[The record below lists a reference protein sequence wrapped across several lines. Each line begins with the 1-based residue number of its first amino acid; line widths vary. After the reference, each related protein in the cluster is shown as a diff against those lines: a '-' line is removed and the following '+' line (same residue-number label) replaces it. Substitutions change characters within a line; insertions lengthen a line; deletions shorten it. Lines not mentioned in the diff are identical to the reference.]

1 MYTTNAIESLN
12 NRYKAVNKKRP
23 VFPTDQA
30 LLKTLY
36 LTTINVAKKWTGRVK
51 GWDMIYNQLSII
63 YEGRI

>member
-1 MYTTNAIESLN
+1 MNLWPNKS
-12 NRYKAVNKKRP
+12 VNKKRP

-36 LTTINVAKKWTGRVK
+36 LATINVEKKWTGRIH